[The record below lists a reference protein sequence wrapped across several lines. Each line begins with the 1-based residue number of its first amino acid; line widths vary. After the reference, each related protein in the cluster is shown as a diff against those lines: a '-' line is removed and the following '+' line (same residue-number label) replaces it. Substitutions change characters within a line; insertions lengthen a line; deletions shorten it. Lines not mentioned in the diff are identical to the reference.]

1 MPLLQETWILDVCVG
16 ACGLC
21 RVWPGARAPGRP
33 GARAPGRPGARA
45 PDRPGHVIG
54 RQRIRKRPSGI
65 KEAYN
70 SICETEVL

>member
-33 GARAPGRPGARA
+33 G
-45 PDRPGHVIG
+45 HVIG

-70 SICETEVL
+70 SICETKVL